1 MENSD
6 TMLSYVIS
14 NNQLLS
20 AILYLLIF
28 FFIYIVMRLIY
39 RIFNWLIP

>member
-20 AILYLLIF
+20 GILYLLVF
-28 FFIYIVMRLIY
+28 FFLYIVMRLIY